1 VNPSTGDEAQKF
13 PRTQRA
19 LDMRREPP
27 YQKIVETA
35 LIAVI
40 ENG

>member
-1 VNPSTGDEAQKF
+1 MRKIGLV
-13 PRTQRA
+13 

-27 YQKIVETA
+27 HQKIVETA
-35 LIAVI
+35 LFAVI